1 MEPQSAEA
9 AFRAI
14 WVAPSIILGL
24 GITRLGS
31 DAVSLFRSRHRARID
46 WIPLLWA
53 ACIFVWQ
60 IQYLWAIIELPH
72 FVRTWT
78 LPEFLMLLSL
88 SLALFVAAALV
99 FPDNELRRSETLE
112 DDFLRDGRW
121 ALVALSAWG
130 YTAVLVDLWLFA
142 EPLLSP
148 DVGLMIVVATVPLLY
163 LATRTRR
170 LRAFITV
177 GNLALTLWVAWFLS
191 PNAY

>member
-1 MEPQSAEA
+1 MEVQTTEA

-24 GITRLGS
+24 GITRLCS
-31 DAVSLFRSRHRARID
+31 DAILLFRSRHRAPID

-88 SLALFVAAALV
+88 ALALFVAAALV
-99 FPDNELRRSETLE
+99 FPDKEMQISEALD

-130 YTAVLVDLWLFA
+130 YTAALADLLLFA

-148 DVGLMIVVATVPLLY
+148 DIGLMIVVATVPLLY
-163 LATRTRR
+163 LATKTRR
-170 LRAFITV
+170 LRALITV
-177 GNLALTLWVAWFLS
+177 GNLALTLWVAWLLS
-191 PNAY
+191 PKAY

>member
-1 MEPQSAEA
+1 
-9 AFRAI
+9 
-14 WVAPSIILGL
+14 
-24 GITRLGS
+24 
-31 DAVSLFRSRHRARID
+31 
-46 WIPLLWA
+46 
-53 ACIFVWQ
+53 
-60 IQYLWAIIELPH
+60 
-72 FVRTWT
+72 
-78 LPEFLMLLSL
+78 MLLSL

-121 ALVALSAWG
+121 ALAALSAWG

-177 GNLALTLWVAWFLS
+177 GNLALTLWAAWVLS

>member
-1 MEPQSAEA
+1 MEPQSTEA

-24 GITRLGS
+24 GITRLCS

-78 LPEFLMLLSL
+78 LPEFLMLLGL

-112 DDFLRDGRW
+112 EDFLRDGRW
-121 ALVALSAWG
+121 ALAALSAWG
-130 YTAVLVDLWLFA
+130 YAAVLVDVRLFA

-170 LRAFITV
+170 LRALITV
-177 GNLALTLWVAWFLS
+177 GNLPLTLWAAWVLS